1 MKNNKLWLIIALLII
16 LCIGIGIYF
25 FLKNSNSNNSNY
37 QASKISNN
45 NSITNNNS
53 ISDNNNNDN
62 INNNSILNNN
72 ENNASNNNIE
82 NTNSETNSETNS
94 TQNSTDEAQKKE
106 EAIASFTT
114 KIYNKESERQN
125 NVSIT
130 CSTLN
135 NTIVE
140 NGNTF
145 SFCKIVGPAT
155 SAKGYQKADIF
166 DNDGNKKKGL
176 GGGNCQVSTTLYNAV
191 LKVPSLQVT
200 ERHEHSN
207 KVPYIQQGK
216 DAAVAYGSYDLK
228 FKNNT
233 GFDIKISAS
242 STKNNVSISIYKI
255 IPNQ

>member
-62 INNNSILNNN
+62 INNTSILNNN